1 MGINRRDFLKL
12 MAGAGAAGAL
22 GLTKEAKASNE
33 DFEGYPDSFGVLVDT
48 SLCIGCR
55 ACEAGCNR
63 QNKLGKP
70 DTYFEDEK
78 VIETPRKTEN
88 DQYTFVNRY
97 QSEATG
103 NKPVFVKRQCMHC
116 NEPACFAACLAK
128 AFSKS
133 PTGAVVY
140 NPDVCIGCRYCMQA
154 CPFYVP
160 TYEYE
165 NAFTPRV
172 LKCTFCLERISQK
185 GGVPA
190 CVESCPM
197 DAIIFGKRRDLLKIA
212 QKRLAN
218 DSTYVDHIYGQHEIG
233 GTSWMYI
240 SKVPF
245 EALGFNMELGTTPL
259 PKKTYGFLAT
269 IPVLHIGLPILLA
282 GFYTI
287 AKARDKKADG
297 HHGEEHK

>member
-1 MGINRRDFLKL
+1 ML
-12 MAGAGAAGAL
+12 GAGAAGAL
-22 GLTKEAKASNE
+22 GVAREAKANNE
-33 DFEGYPDSFGVLVDT
+33 DFEGYPDSNGVLVDT
-48 SLCIGCR
+48 SVCIGCR
-55 ACEAGCNR
+55 SCEEACDRAN
-63 QNKLGKP
+63 NLGKP
-70 DTYFEDEK
+70 AKYFADNSVFEK
-78 VIETPRKTEN
+78 PRRTQNNEF
-88 DQYTFVNRY
+88 TVVNRF

-103 NKPVFVKRQCMHC
+103 NKPVFVKKQCMHC

-140 NPDVCIGCRYCMQA
+140 NQDVCIGCRYCMQA
-154 CPFYVP
+154 CPFYAP
-160 TYEYE
+160 TYEYDR
-165 NAFTPRV
+165 AFTPRV
-172 LKCTFCLERISQK
+172 RKCTFCLNRISQP

-190 CVESCPM
+190 CVEACPT
-197 DAIIFGKRRDLLKIA
+197 DAILFGKRKDLLKIA
-212 QKRLAN
+212 QKKLAN
-218 DSTYVDHIYGQHEIG
+218 DSSYVDHIYGQNEVG

-245 EALGFNMELGTTPL
+245 EQLGFKMDLGTTAL

-287 AKARDKKADG
+287 AKAREKSAKE
-297 HHGEEHK
+297 HPEEGRK